1 MSVAWPWFGAR
12 QLAPTAAAS
21 TTSQSTHRG
30 EDGKEYSFSHRA
42 AEETG
47 REINNGTRR
56 RGSQLDEGRHEL
68 FEPSMFVGLN
78 RSDGDT
84 ELLPTRPTNCCTVD
98 EHGRM
103 RPGKKDA
110 ESDHH
115 TGFNRVRPID
125 TPSVEREVPSN
136 PRSLKLIAGIIDRT
150 LNGET
155 TERPYVKGGTH
166 RCARR
171 KGSQRRNLIAATGHI
186 SFHQVG
192 L

>member
-1 MSVAWPWFGAR
+1 MV
-12 QLAPTAAAS
+12 
-21 TTSQSTHRG
+21 RG
-30 EDGKEYSFSHRA
+30 EATGTNGGSLDYIPVYPSRGRWQRIFFFSPRRR
-42 AEETG
+42 G
-47 REINNGTRR
+47 NGSRDNNGTRR